1 MYTMELGIFT
11 IRNLQIHL
19 QITVNIPELFMTYVP
34 ILVCIV
40 LESHFLLLKQS
51 SQLGLKGLLLDKSSQ
66 INISQIQ
73 NKAVCVYPSLCVY
86 QG

>member
-40 LESHFLLLKQS
+40 LESHFLLLMQS

-73 NKAVCVYPSLCVY
+73 NKAVCVCTRLCVY